1 MILTDTF
8 WRGFELD
15 LAEIKMSYLNW
26 ALGYAREP
34 EEQYRHL
41 FLWPEQTEFCAVNS
55 RYGRAFAISPLG
67 SGVRG
72 VPRKLR
78 RPLPRGIDEI
88 DVALRNK
95 LRVRSTQFTY

>member
-1 MILTDTF
+1 MLNLIRMRNHDLLTDAF

-55 RYGRAFAISPLG
+55 RYGRAFAISPSWPWSAWCAEPKEG
-67 SGVRG
+67 GHFQGV
-72 VPRKLR
+72 LM
-78 RPLPRGIDEI
+78 
-88 DVALRNK
+88 
-95 LRVRSTQFTY
+95 RSMWP